1 MIIFLFSLCSVL
13 FLPEPLLGFMDAVHG
28 CRNSFIRRF
37 FLPIT
42 LAQKG
47 RICRKYTSSRRIKRD
62 SGPLHLIKHNGDGRE

>member
-1 MIIFLFSLCSVL
+1 M
-13 FLPEPLLGFMDAVHG
+13 
-28 CRNSFIRRF
+28 NIRYPIYEGVYRILTL

-42 LAQKG
+42 LSQKG